1 MRRMEEQLKVE
12 WCVEGNEKE
21 LEW

>member
-1 MRRMEEQLKVE
+1 MGKMWDRLKVE

-21 LEW
+21 LAW